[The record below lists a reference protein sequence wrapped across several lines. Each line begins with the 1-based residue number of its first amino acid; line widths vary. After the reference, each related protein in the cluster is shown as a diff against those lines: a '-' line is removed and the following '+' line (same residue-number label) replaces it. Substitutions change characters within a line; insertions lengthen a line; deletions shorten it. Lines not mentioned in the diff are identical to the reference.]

1 MGSTNFI
8 ANFGDGAKRFGKK
21 AWKVTKKSILVV
33 GLIIAI
39 IFGVAF
45 FVIANLVS
53 FVFSPVWMPLAYTF
67 NPEWLAKKIAQ
78 PMADEPQEMFLE
90 GRHLAVFIFGWIW
103 KWLGTRS
110 WAPRKARYEFLKEFG
125 TLREKPVKVQVQFW
139 EDCDFKTNNFRIG
152 ISEEARLEVLR
163 NLLWNGDYEQLM
175 KLNENVSAED
185 RGRFLASLLYA
196 LNSIDGA
203 NEKALVSKV
212 VSSLG
217 ENPFDIKNL
226 TEQEL
231 WQLWELSNDMKLF
244 VLLKSGLTV
253 ERLKRLLEMPD
264 RAVAIRILD
273 LYLDARTPNNQ
284 AVSFL
289 LKKAEADDSL
299 FPLVKKIILKNGLS
313 EDLIDMVI
321 SEMDGDFEDKVVDII
336 KAYAD
341 RMLLREDGVSLNPSP
356 QKREAEKIE
365 RWRKYCSM
373 EEIHELAQL
382 EMNFEQY
389 KIFAQSGQHLSE
401 EVLKKR
407 LSRTSNPDFFKE
419 IVRNE
424 LENLDDDLVTIC
436 MASPWKY
443 AILVDIAA
451 ENAEAEKAEAEQEAE
466 NAEAEKEAQDY

>member
-1 MGSTNFI
+1 MGTSNSI
-8 ANFGDGAKRFGKK
+8 ANFCDRAKSFGKK
-21 AWKVTKKSILVV
+21 SWRFTKKSVLYV
-33 GLIIAI
+33 GLGIAI
-39 IFGVAF
+39 VFGMAI
-45 FVIANLVS
+45 FVISNLVS

-67 NPEWLAKKIAQ
+67 NPKWLAKKIAQ
-78 PMADEPQEMFLE
+78 PMSDELQEALLE
-90 GRHLAVFIFGWIW
+90 GRHLSVFIFGWIW
-103 KWLGTRS
+103 TWLGTRS
-110 WAPRKARYEFLKEFG
+110 WAPRKQRFAFLETGFHIGGCANLKDY
-125 TLREKPVKVQVQFW
+125 PAKVQIQYW
-139 EDCDFKTNNFRIG
+139 EDCTYKASNFRSL
-152 ISEEARLEVLR
+152 SEEARVQILSK
-163 NLLWNGDYEQLM
+163 LLWNGDYEQLM
-175 KLNENVSAED
+175 KLNENCSTED
-185 RGRFLASLLYA
+185 RGRFLASLLDA
-196 LNSIDGA
+196 LNSINGA

-217 ENPFDIKNL
+217 ENAFDIKNL

-231 WQLWELSNDMKLF
+231 WQLWEISNNMKLF
-244 VLLKSGLTV
+244 VLLKSVLTV
-253 ERLKRLLEMPD
+253 ERLQRLLEMPD

-273 LYLDARTPNNQ
+273 HYLDARTPNNQ

-299 FPLVKKIILKNGLS
+299 FPLVKKTILKNGLS
-313 EDLIDMVI
+313 EDLIDMVV
-321 SEMDGDFEDKVVDII
+321 SEMDGDFEDKVVDIV

-341 RMLLREDGVSLNPSP
+341 RMLLREDGVSLNLSP

-373 EEIHELAQL
+373 KEIHELAQL

-419 IVRNE
+419 VVRNE
-424 LENLDDDLVTIC
+424 FENIDDDLVTIC
-436 MASPWKY
+436 MSTPWKY

-451 ENAEAEKAEAEQEAE
+451 EKQEAEKAEAE
-466 NAEAEKEAQDY
+466 KEAYNH

>member
-1 MGSTNFI
+1 
-8 ANFGDGAKRFGKK
+8 
-21 AWKVTKKSILVV
+21 
-33 GLIIAI
+33 
-39 IFGVAF
+39 
-45 FVIANLVS
+45 
-53 FVFSPVWMPLAYTF
+53 
-67 NPEWLAKKIAQ
+67 
-78 PMADEPQEMFLE
+78 
-90 GRHLAVFIFGWIW
+90 
-103 KWLGTRS
+103 
-110 WAPRKARYEFLKEFG
+110 
-125 TLREKPVKVQVQFW
+125 
-139 EDCDFKTNNFRIG
+139 
-152 ISEEARLEVLR
+152 
-163 NLLWNGDYEQLM
+163 
-175 KLNENVSAED
+175 
-185 RGRFLASLLYA
+185 
-196 LNSIDGA
+196 
-203 NEKALVSKV
+203 
-212 VSSLG
+212 
-217 ENPFDIKNL
+217 
-226 TEQEL
+226 
-231 WQLWELSNDMKLF
+231 
-244 VLLKSGLTV
+244 
-253 ERLKRLLEMPD
+253 MPD

-321 SEMDGDFEDKVVDII
+321 SEMDGDFEDKVVDVI

-466 NAEAEKEAQDY
+466 NAEAEKEAQNY

>member
-1 MGSTNFI
+1 MGATSFI

-45 FVIANLVS
+45 FVISNLVS
-53 FVFSPVWMPLAYTF
+53 FVFSPVWMPVAYII
-67 NPEWLAKKIAQ
+67 NPKWLAKKIAQ
-78 PMADEPQEMFLE
+78 PMAEEPQEMFLE

-139 EDCDFKTNNFRIG
+139 EDCDFKANNFRIG
-152 ISEEARLEVLR
+152 ISEEARIAVLR
-163 NLLWNGDYEQLM
+163 NLLWNSDYEQLRA
-175 KLNENVSAED
+175 LNENCSAED
-185 RGRFLASLLYA
+185 RGRFLSSVLDA

-217 ENPFDIKNL
+217 ETIFDIKNL

-231 WQLWELSNDMKLF
+231 WQLWEISNNMKLF

-253 ERLKRLLEMPD
+253 ERLQRLLEMPD

-273 LYLDARTPNNQ
+273 RYLDVKTPNNQ
-284 AVSFL
+284 SVSFL

-299 FPLVKKIILKNGLS
+299 FSLVKKIILKNGLS

-321 SEMDGDFEDKVVDII
+321 SEMDGDFEDKVVDIL

-341 RMLLREDGVSLNPSP
+341 KAMLSNGNFDGDLW
-356 QKREAEKIE
+356 K
-365 RWRKYCSM
+365 KYCGM
-373 EEIHELAQL
+373 QEIHPLAQI
-382 EMNFEQY
+382 EMNYAQY
-389 KIFAQSGQHLSE
+389 NIYAEAGRHLDD
-401 EVLKKR
+401 EVLKDMIKKIDHPTYFAE
-407 LSRTSNPDFFKE
+407 LIK
-419 IVRNE
+419 NE
-424 LENLDDDLVTIC
+424 FENIDDDLVAIC
-436 MASPWKY
+436 MSTPWKY
-443 AILVDIAA
+443 TILVQFAA
-451 ENAEAEKAEAEQEAE
+451 EKQEAE
-466 NAEAEKEAQDY
+466 NAEAEKEAYNH

>member
-1 MGSTNFI
+1 MGKSNFI
-8 ANFGDGAKRFGKK
+8 ANFCDRAKSFGKK
-21 AWKVTKKSILVV
+21 SWRFTKKSVLYV
-33 GLIIAI
+33 GLIIATVLGI
-39 IFGVAF
+39 AF
-45 FVIANLVS
+45 FVLSNLVS
-53 FVFSPVWMPLAYTF
+53 FVFSPVWMPVAYTF
-67 NPEWLAKKIAQ
+67 NPKWLAKKIAQ
-78 PMADEPQEMFLE
+78 PMAEEPQEFFFE
-90 GRHLAVFIFGWIW
+90 GRHLSVFVFGWFW
-103 KWLGTRS
+103 VWLGTRS

-125 TLREKPVKVQVQFW
+125 TLREKPVRVQVQFW
-139 EDCDFKTNNFRIG
+139 EDCDFKANNFRIG
-152 ISEEARLEVLR
+152 ISEEARIAVLR

-175 KLNENVSAED
+175 KLNENCSAED
-185 RGRFLASLLYA
+185 RGRFLSSVLDA
-196 LNSIDGA
+196 LNSFDGV
-203 NEKALVSKV
+203 NEQALVSKV

-217 ENPFDIKNL
+217 ENAFDIKNL

-231 WQLWELSNDMKLF
+231 WQLWEISNNMKLF

-253 ERLKRLLEMPD
+253 ERLQRLLEMPD

-273 LYLDARTPNNQ
+273 HYLDARTPNTQ

-299 FPLVKKIILKNGLS
+299 FPLVKKLVLKNGLS
-313 EDLIDMVI
+313 TDLIDMVV
-321 SEMDGDFEDKVVDII
+321 SEMESDFENKVVDIL

-341 RMLLREDGVSLNPSP
+341 RMLLREDGVSLNLSP

-382 EMNFEQY
+382 EMDFEQY
-389 KIFAQSGQHLSE
+389 KIFAQSGQHLSD

-407 LSRTSNPDFFKE
+407 LSRTLDPDFFKE

-424 LENLDDDLVTIC
+424 FENLDDDLVAIC

-451 ENAEAEKAEAEQEAE
+451 EKQEAEKAEADQEAY
-466 NAEAEKEAQDY
+466 NH

>member
-1 MGSTNFI
+1 MGKSNFI
-8 ANFGDGAKRFGKK
+8 ANFCDGAKRFGKK
-21 AWKVTKKSILVV
+21 AWKVTKKSVLVV
-33 GLIIAI
+33 GLVFAI

-45 FVIANLVS
+45 FVISNLVS
-53 FVFSPVWMPLAYTF
+53 FVFSPVWMPVAYII

-78 PMADEPQEMFLE
+78 PMAEEPQEMFLE

-152 ISEEARLEVLR
+152 ISEESRIAVLR
-163 NLLWNGDYEQLM
+163 NLLWNGDYEQLRA
-175 KLNENVSAED
+175 LNENVSAED
-185 RGRFLASLLYA
+185 RGRFLSSVLDA

-217 ENPFDIKNL
+217 ETDIKNL

-231 WQLWELSNDMKLF
+231 WQLWEISNNMKLF

-253 ERLKRLLEMPD
+253 ERLQRLLEMPD

-273 LYLDARTPNNQ
+273 RYLDVKTPNNQ
-284 AVSFL
+284 SVSFL

-299 FPLVKKIILKNGLS
+299 FPLLKKTILKNGLS
-313 EDLIDMVI
+313 EDLIDMVV
-321 SEMDGDFEDKVVDII
+321 SEMDGDFEDKVVDIL

-341 RMLLREDGVSLNPSP
+341 KAMLSNGNFDRDLW
-356 QKREAEKIE
+356 K
-365 RWRKYCSM
+365 KYCGM
-373 EEIHELAQL
+373 QEIHPLAQI
-382 EMNFEQY
+382 EMNYAQY
-389 KIFAQSGQHLSE
+389 NIYAEAGRHLDD
-401 EVLKKR
+401 EVLKNMIKKIDHPTYFAE
-407 LSRTSNPDFFKE
+407 LIK
-419 IVRNE
+419 NE
-424 LENLDDDLVTIC
+424 FENIDDDLVAIC
-436 MASPWKY
+436 MSTPWKY
-443 AILVDIAA
+443 TILVQFAA
-451 ENAEAEKAEAEQEAE
+451 EKQEAE
-466 NAEAEKEAQDY
+466 NAEAEKEA